1 MKGSRENVRALCLAM
16 YREAVAAGRSA
27 RILAFE
33 EHLSDYAGAQ
43 ALSIGSLERPETV
56 AHRLFRVLRQMDEE
70 GVEALTCEVLPAEGI
85 GLAIMNRLSRAAA
98 FRVRNA
104 DEEAAP

>member
-1 MKGSRENVRALCLAM
+1 M

-43 ALSIGSLERPETV
+43 ALSIGSLEKPETV
-56 AHRLFRVLRQMDEE
+56 AHKLFNVLPQMDEE

-98 FRVRNA
+98 FRIRNA
-104 DEEAAP
+104 DEEADLQAAPIAEADG